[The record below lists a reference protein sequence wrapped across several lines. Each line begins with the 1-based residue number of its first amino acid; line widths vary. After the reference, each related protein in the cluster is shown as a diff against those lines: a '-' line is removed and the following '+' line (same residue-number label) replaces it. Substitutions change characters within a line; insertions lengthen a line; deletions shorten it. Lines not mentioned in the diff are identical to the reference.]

1 MQFFITFLEG
11 ILSFLSPCMLP
22 MLPVYLSYFA
32 GAADGA
38 EDSREE
44 HRRTTLVN
52 ALFFVAGF
60 TVVYLVLALAALY
73 SAIRYI
79 RRHPMT
85 PPVIAMPDDDEE
97 GREF

>member
-1 MQFFITFLEG
+1 MLAQHLLDGCHGVVIGRQFVLVLRFVDG
-11 ILSFLSPCMLP
+11 Q
-22 MLPVYLSYFA
+22 
-32 GAADGA
+32 AA
-38 EDSREE
+38 
-44 HRRTTLVN
+44 
-52 ALFFVAGF
+52 
-60 TVVYLVLALAALY
+60 YLVLALAALY